1 VGGSANLFFF
11 VGEISAKR
19 KLKKKL
25 EKKLVSEVDLE
36 GFNEPKVRKK

>member
-1 VGGSANLFFF
+1 VGGSANLTF

-25 EKKLVSEVDLE
+25 VSEVDLE
-36 GFNEPKVRKK
+36 GFNHRK